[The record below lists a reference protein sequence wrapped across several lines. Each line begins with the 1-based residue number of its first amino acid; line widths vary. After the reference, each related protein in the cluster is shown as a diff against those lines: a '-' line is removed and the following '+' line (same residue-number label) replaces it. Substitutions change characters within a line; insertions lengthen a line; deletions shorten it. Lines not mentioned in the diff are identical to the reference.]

1 MEMIQPILALMMMG
15 IARGFTPLFPEAWAG
30 PLAVGAYLAIGWAVT
45 RHDANRSAARVI
57 DTGELR
63 PDRGRG
69 ALHLAAWGMV
79 LFGSGWLGLAWG
91 ITGGTPGLAHAFA
104 FSPYVAHRAV
114 RCFAQWPL
122 EACTAHRPWA
132 RRDYVVFHI
141 RVLML
146 AVVPILIAQTL
157 LEILQTAP
165 GISLFVASYE
175 MLVVPGAA
183 AGVLAVVFI
192 CAPLLIRFILGARSL
207 EPGPVRTRLEA
218 YGKRTGF
225 RPNDILVWQTGNAI
239 TNALYIG
246 IVPCMRYVVVTDA
259 LLSKLDPEQ
268 VEAVYA
274 HEAGHGARHHTLLF
288 MLLAIGLVLGAY
300 SVVLAMGGL
309 LQPLLSSLDPEVA
322 GVTALAATIGVYV
335 ALLALFFLVGMGWLS
350 RRFETE
356 ADLHAVLT
364 MEDPAPF
371 VGALEAV
378 GLHMGALKAG
388 RSGMRHFGIGTR
400 IGLVNRYTCEPD
412 FRASFDRLLRRC
424 RWGIV
429 AILVLSAIP
438 ILAVTPQA
446 LVLGHFDMRFGEARE
461 IENKG
466 RRDEAKNLYGA
477 LSRSLQESESEHPGY
492 STALRVREVAA
503 LASLADVHL
512 KDGDY
517 GAASKILAD
526 MDRRVRAGDT
536 LGSFNTRNLRVIL
549 GAIKGEDVVDSARD
563 LIVELGGLMTRY
575 GWNPSIDQTYTDLFL
590 VLRASGSEDEA
601 PGSPEG
607 YSAMARL
614 LFAFDPDLID
624 AAREDVA
631 RNAYRRELLK
641 HAAPTWLEKLQ

>member
-15 IARGFTPLFPEAWAG
+15 IARGFAPMFPGAWTG
-30 PLAVGAYLAIGWAVT
+30 LLAVGAYLALGWAVT
-45 RHDANRSAARVI
+45 RHDANRSAARAME
-57 DTGELR
+57 TGESR
-63 PDRGRG
+63 PGRGRG

-79 LFGSGWLGLAWG
+79 LFGSGWLGLVWG
-91 ITGGTPGLAHAFA
+91 ITGGMPGLAHALA
-104 FSPYVAHRAV
+104 FTPYVAHRAV

-122 EACTAHRPWA
+122 EVRTAHRSWS

-157 LEILQTAP
+157 LELLQTAP
-165 GISLFVASYE
+165 GIALFVASYE
-175 MLVVPGAA
+175 TLVIPGAA
-183 AGVLAVVFI
+183 AGVLTVVFI

-225 RPNDILVWQTGNAI
+225 QPNDILVWQTGNAI

-246 IVPCMRYVVVTDA
+246 IVPRMRYVVVTDA

-288 MLLAIGLVLGAY
+288 MLLAVGLVLGAY
-300 SVVLAMGGL
+300 SVVLAMGGWL
-309 LQPLLSSLDPEVA
+309 GPLLSDLDPEFASVA
-322 GVTALAATIGVYV
+322 ALAATIGVYV

-356 ADLHAVLT
+356 ADLHAVRT
-364 MEDPAPF
+364 MGDPAPF

-400 IGLVNRYTCEPD
+400 IGLVNRYMCEPD
-412 FRASFDRLLRRC
+412 FRASLDRLLRRC
-424 RWGIV
+424 RWGVV

-438 ILAVTPQA
+438 ILAAAPQA
-446 LVLGHFDMRFGEARE
+446 LVLGHFDMRLGEARE
-461 IENKG
+461 TEDEG
-466 RRDEAKNLYGA
+466 RRGEAENLYDA
-477 LSRSLQESESEHPGY
+477 LSRSLRESESEHPEY
-492 STALRVREVAA
+492 SAALRLREVAA

-517 GAASKILAD
+517 GEAGEVLAD

-549 GAIKGEDVVDSARD
+549 GAIKGEDVVGSARD
-563 LIVELGGLMTRY
+563 LIVELDELMTRY

-601 PGSPEG
+601 PGHPED
-607 YSAMARL
+607 YSSMARL

-631 RNAYRRELLK
+631 RNAYRRELLRR
-641 HAAPTWLEKLQ
+641 AAPTLLDELN